1 MSENPQLWDTTA
13 DYFWYPTHEKVA
25 TSNRLKYVE
34 PTFSCADIHDGNS
47 RNYKKVYSTGGVG
60 HLDRPHRCL
69 FSCSNSPT
77 ISKISEISN
86 EKRGFPISGSPFW
99 CRNSSPRVYSHCERG
114 KTHSSSQE
122 PQNPSVS
129 GRLASSVTNKRSMS
143 QRFGKISEI
152 GPRTRLA
159 HQFPKIGIGSHT
171 KSRFSGLSLRSSQG
185 SGFSNPKETRSVESS
200 DCFHQKVI
208 SLDSNKAHV
217 THRDISFL
225 RKNSTSRK
233 VAHETFSV
241 VPKVKLEVSPV
252 TGQKHSSNK
261 EFPQLSQMVGGS
273 TKSYGRSSILMFTTL
288 WCSQMPPKKAGELT

>member
-99 CRNSSPRVYSHCERG
+99 CRNSSPRV
-114 KTHSSSQE
+114 
-122 PQNPSVS
+122 
-129 GRLASSVTNKRSMS
+129 
-143 QRFGKISEI
+143 
-152 GPRTRLA
+152 TRIVKEVKLIA
-159 HQFPKIGIGSHT
+159 QARNLRIHQY
-171 KSRFSGLSLRSSQG
+171 LDDWLLRSPTKDQCL
-185 SGFSNPKETRSVESS
+185 K
-200 DCFHQKVI
+200 
-208 SLDSNKAHV
+208 DSEN
-217 THRDISFL
+217 
-225 RKNSTSRK
+225 
-233 VAHETFSV
+233 
-241 VPKVKLEVSPV
+241 
-252 TGQKHSSNK
+252 
-261 EFPQLSQMVGGS
+261 
-273 TKSYGRSSILMFTTL
+273 
-288 WCSQMPPKKAGELT
+288 